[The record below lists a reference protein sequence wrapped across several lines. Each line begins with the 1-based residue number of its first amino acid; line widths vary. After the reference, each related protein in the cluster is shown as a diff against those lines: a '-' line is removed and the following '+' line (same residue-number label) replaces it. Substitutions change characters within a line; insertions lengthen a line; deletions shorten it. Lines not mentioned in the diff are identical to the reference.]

1 MRPNGRYIYEV
12 PGDWAWTHI
21 SQNQMDISREQLDE
35 LTSVIEDTV
44 EYACDQQML
53 SGELAWT
60 VIECLATAKIAE
72 LKGELAAAWLIL

>member
-1 MRPNGRYIYEV
+1 M
-12 PGDWAWTHI
+12 PGDGPEHI
-21 SQNQMDISREQLDE
+21 YFNQMNITREQLDE

-72 LKGELAAAWLIL
+72 LRGELAAA

>member
-1 MRPNGRYIYEV
+1 LRPNGRYILNV
-12 PGDWAWTHI
+12 PAIGLEHIYI
-21 SQNQMDISREQLDE
+21 SQMNITREQLDE

-72 LKGELAAAWLIL
+72 LKGELAAA